1 MKRRHNMFRLG
12 ACLALTFLFLA
23 CDPPTQNGNAASGD
37 GQTATPSAPGPKN
50 GWLKAAT
57 NSQVQ
62 VDTLLTRRNFYI
74 VLDGSG
80 SMTESRCAGG
90 STKTVVAKQAIKR
103 FAKLLGE
110 DDNLGFLAFDSRGIT
125 ERFPLSLGNRDR
137 FNAAVDDTGANSGTP
152 LYTAVALAYSKL
164 KEQAE
169 RQLGYGEYHLIVV
182 TDGEANGEPDVKGT
196 IVNTI
201 LAESPVVI
209 HTIGFCIGPEH
220 SLNQPGRV
228 IYKDASNPKDIEEGL
243 QAVLAEADKF

>member
-1 MKRRHNMFRLG
+1 MKKRHNMLRFG
-12 ACLALTFLFLA
+12 ACLVLTVLFLA

-80 SMTESRCAGG
+80 SMTEARCAGN

-125 ERFPLSLGNRDR
+125 ERFPLSLGNRDK
-137 FNAAVDDTGANSGTP
+137 FEAAVNDTGADSNTP
-152 LYTAVALAYSKL
+152 LHGAIALAYSKL

-182 TDGEANGEPDVKGT
+182 TDGEYTFGPDPRG
-196 IVNTI
+196 IVDQI
-201 LAESPVVI
+201 LSESPVVI
-209 HTIGFCIGPEH
+209 HTIGFCIGERH